1 MALKSRTRWR
11 RCALRLLLIG
21 GGSLAAATPLLV
33 EAQQQGALEEV
44 VVTGSRIER
53 SPESYVGPMTVFDGD
68 ALQYEPT
75 NSLSDALRKVP
86 AIGLNATNRNLANGG
101 RGAEF
106 TEIHQLEAER
116 TLVLMNGRRMV
127 NTIRDTLGLAVDLQS
142 FPTNM
147 IDRVEVLA
155 DGASAVY
162 GSDAVAGVV
171 NVITKRD
178 FDGFELSLGTGS
190 PSDPGGDSYD
200 IGALWGVTSDRGYF
214 TVGAT
219 LSRNEDIDDQ
229 QRSWARDP
237 ILGQL
242 NDSGTLLTLYGS
254 GIPPEGRQPD
264 ADIIFLPDPA
274 TGASFQ
280 QYDTFCLGAPGRDG
294 SVDCIK
300 QLGHRYNY
308 NDVPSGVSLING
320 GTVVSA
326 AANGEYRFDNDI
338 TTYVELLASHRKGV
352 LNFTPLPIADSHG
365 RFTDMIPVP
374 FDNPNIPADAL
385 AAIQSA
391 EIDDVGT
398 TLCPDYPDTSTCP
411 PTFQMWWRALDAGA
425 RVLPYDA
432 NTAKVTLGFQGD
444 FNSNFSWDGWVTG
457 SKSDLYELTRDQ
469 VNVAKLRTA
478 VDPTLCAL
486 DSGCPKVTGDNAA
499 LYPMLALG
507 DPTIS
512 IFGRNN
518 FTQEQSD
525 YILFDDQERTR
536 YEMFHVGG
544 TVTGDL
550 AELPAGTLGF
560 AGGVEWRKENGGVET
575 SGIVQA
581 GDSGGNFAEPTAG
594 GYDVTE
600 LYGEFSIPLISGK
613 PGVEELTLEAA
624 VRYSDY
630 STFGSETTHK
640 LSLSYAPINS
650 FRIRG
655 VVSTGFRA
663 PNVLELYGGKADSYI
678 LVGDPCSAPITDPTV
693 AANCA
698 ADGVPPGFV
707 QNASQLRVSQ
717 GGNPNLEPETSDNYS
732 FGIVWTPESLDSLRL
747 AVDYYS
753 VEVDNAVATPEPQ
766 ETIARCYQSPNLSA
780 PECDRIDR
788 GATGTVVRFDLLN
801 ENLNIAQTSGVD
813 LNLDYTRSIGRGDL
827 TVGWL
832 LNYLEEYKEIAASG
846 AVSDRTGVVAGLIA
860 DFTGYPEFRST
871 LDVNWAQGDWTAGV
885 SWRRIDSMKVFDAI
899 EFDNVH
905 TSVDAID
912 YFDLHGSYGTGK
924 WRILAGLNNA
934 TDEQP
939 PYVPDVS
946 VNTSAIY
953 DFIGRVAYARATFT
967 F

>member
-1 MALKSRTRWR
+1 MSSKNKSLLR
-11 RCALRLLLIG
+11 RSALRAFPVAAG
-21 GGSLAAATPLLV
+21 ALALAMPLL
-33 EAQQQGALEEV
+33 AQGQQGVLEEV
-44 VVTGSRIER
+44 IVTGSRIER
-53 SPESYVGPMTVFDGD
+53 SPESYVGPMTVVDSS
-68 ALQYEPT
+68 ALDYVPT
-75 NSLSDALRKVP
+75 NSLNDALLRIP

-116 TLVLMNGRRMV
+116 TLVLMNGRRTV

-178 FDGFELSLGTGS
+178 FDGFELTLGAGS

-214 TVGAT
+214 TVGGT
-219 LSRNEDIDDQ
+219 ISRNNDIDDQ

-242 NDSGTLLTLYGS
+242 DVGGGTILTLYGS

-264 ADIIFLPDPA
+264 ADIIFIPDPT

-280 QYDTFCLGAPGRDG
+280 QYDTFCESGDL
-294 SVDCIK
+294 SVNCIK

-326 AANGEYRFDNDI
+326 AANGEYHFDNDI

-374 FDNPNIPADAL
+374 YSNPNVPADAL
-385 AAIQSA
+385 DEIQAA
-391 EIDDVGT
+391 T
-398 TLCPDYPDTSTCP
+398 CPGYPDLSTCP

-432 NTAKVTLGFQGD
+432 NTAKVTLGFTGD

-457 SKSDLYELTRDQ
+457 GKSDLYELTRNQ

-478 VDPTLCAL
+478 VDPTLCTL
-486 DSGCPKVTGDNAA
+486 DPGCPKVTIDNAA
-499 LYPMLALG
+499 MYPTLALG
-507 DPTIS
+507 DPTIN
-512 IFGRNN
+512 IFGRHD
-518 FTQEQSD
+518 FTSEQSN

-536 YEMFHVGG
+536 YDMFHAGG

-560 AGGVEWRKENGGVET
+560 AGGVEWRRESGGVET
-575 SGIVQA
+575 SGVVQA
-581 GDSGGNFAEPTAG
+581 GDSGGNFAEPTSG

-600 LYGEFSIPLISGK
+600 VYGEFSIPLISGK
-613 PGVEELTLEAA
+613 PGVDELTLEAA

-640 LSLSYAPINS
+640 VSLSYAPVSS
-650 FRIRG
+650 FRVRG

-678 LVGDPCSAPITDPTV
+678 TVGDPCSAPITDPTV

-698 ADGVPPGFV
+698 ADGVPPGYV
-707 QNASQLRVSQ
+707 QNAAQIRVSQ
-717 GGNPNLEPETSDNYS
+717 GGNPDLDAETSDNYS
-732 FGIVWTPESLDSLRL
+732 FGFVWTPASLESLRL

-753 VEVDNAVATPEPQ
+753 VEVSGAINTPEPT
-766 ETIARCYQSPNLSA
+766 ETIARCYESPNLSA

-788 GATGTVVRFDLLN
+788 GVSGTVVRFDLLN
-801 ENLNIAQTSGVD
+801 ENLDKAQTSGID
-813 LNLDYTRSIGRGDL
+813 LNLDYSRSIGSGDL
-827 TVGWL
+827 AVSWL
-832 LNYLEEYKEIAASG
+832 LNYLDEYKEIAASG

-860 DFTGYPEFRST
+860 DFTGYPKFRST
-871 LDVNWAQGDWTAGV
+871 IDTGGRRRPLSDTAWEPSSLRAAAGAAAESDCV
-885 SWRRIDSMKVFDAI
+885 QPGSKSVFGSTCRRCPAVFRGSRSSRGRPAI
-899 EFDNVH
+899 
-905 TSVDAID
+905 
-912 YFDLHGSYGTGK
+912 
-924 WRILAGLNNA
+924 
-934 TDEQP
+934 QP
-939 PYVPDVS
+939 EPR
-946 VNTSAIY
+946 
-953 DFIGRVAYARATFT
+953 G
-967 F
+967 